1 MGFMI
6 KRTYK
11 PKQQNIVK
19 LKNYLKK
26 MYNKKVKK

>member
-1 MGFMI
+1 MI

-11 PKQQNIVK
+11 PKQHNIVK

>member
-1 MGFMI
+1 MI

-19 LKNYLKK
+19 LKNYLQR
-26 MYNKKVKK
+26 MYNKNIKK

>member
-1 MGFMI
+1 MI

-19 LKNYLKK
+19 LKNYLKR
-26 MYNKKVKK
+26 MYNKNIKK